1 VGELQD
7 REDHMPIDTTLI
19 GALHVEYL
27 KQQDLGEDGRPHHAL
42 FQTSTIDA
50 LLEGKYDGDVSFA
63 ELEDRG
69 DFGLGTLDAL
79 DGEMIA
85 LDGSFYQVRADG
97 RAYAIDERA
106 RTPFAVVTFF
116 EPNLSRTLDTP
127 MDFETF
133 CARLDLLVGG
143 EASCYSVRVEGH
155 FDYVKTRS
163 VPRQRKPYPSLAEVV
178 KHQPTFELNDVA
190 GSLVGFRFP
199 RYAQGLNVAGYHFH
213 FITADRSSG
222 GHVLECRLTEGELQ
236 IDREADLRV
245 ELPPAVS
252 LPVPDQTASKRE
264 TLDRIENG

>member
-1 VGELQD
+1 
-7 REDHMPIDTTLI
+7 MPIDTALA

-27 KQQDLGEDGRPHHAL
+27 KKRDLGEDARPHHTL

-85 LDGSFYQVRADG
+85 LDGDFYQVKADG
-97 RAYAIDERA
+97 RAYPVGKQMRS
-106 RTPFAVVTFF
+106 PFAVVTFF
-116 EPNLSRTLDTP
+116 EPNLSRPLATP
-127 MDFETF
+127 MDFEAF
-133 CARLDLLVGG
+133 GAYLDRLVGG
-143 EASCYSVRVEGH
+143 ETSCYAVRVDGH

-163 VPRQRKPYPSLAEVV
+163 VPRQRRPYPPLAEVV
-178 KHQPTFELNDVA
+178 KHQPTFELHDVA

-213 FITADRSSG
+213 FITADRSAG
-222 GHVLECRLTEGELQ
+222 GHVLEFLLAHGELR
-236 IDREADLRV
+236 IDREADLRL
-245 ELPPAVS
+245 ELPSGVG
-252 LPVPDQTASKRE
+252 LPVPDSTAAKDE
-264 TLDRIENG
+264 VLDRIERQ